1 MALTD
6 PSLPGA
12 DSGALAELGLLFA
25 QVATGLNREDGEGI
39 DPDRLVRLAVRAIP
53 HAGHCTLTLLRGHQ
67 RPQTVAASDPMP
79 SAVDELQYS
88 VGEGPGLDAA
98 IGDDL
103 VLVNDVAADPRWP
116 RFSRLCV
123 ERTGVR
129 AMLCV
134 RLSLAGLDRAAIN
147 FYSDHSDVFAD
158 VDVSVA
164 TVLAPLAASAL
175 QAHLYQQEVAQLERA
190 LTTSRQIGAAVGILM
205 AQRGLT
211 YEEAFDQLREASQH
225 LNVKLR
231 DIAADVQWTGTL
243 PAVPSQLEPPG
254 PR

>member
-1 MALTD
+1 
-6 PSLPGA
+6 
-12 DSGALAELGLLFA
+12 
-25 QVATGLNREDGEGI
+25 
-39 DPDRLVRLAVRAIP
+39 VRLAVRAIP

-67 RPQTVAASDPMP
+67 RPHSVAASGPTP
-79 SAVDELQYS
+79 LAVDELQYT
-88 VGEGPGLDAA
+88 VGEGPCLDAA
-98 IGDDL
+98 TGDDL
-103 VLVNDVAADPRWP
+103 VLVNDLAADRRWP
-116 RFSRLCV
+116 RFSSLCAA
-123 ERTGVR
+123 RTGVQ

-147 FYSDHSDVFAD
+147 FYSDQTDVFAD

-190 LTTSRQIGAAVGILM
+190 LTTSRQIGAAVGIMM

-211 YEEAFDQLREASQH
+211 YEEAFDQLRDASQH

-231 DIAADVQWTGTL
+231 DIAAEVQWTGTL
-243 PAVPSQLEPPG
+243 PAVQSHHEPPA